1 MNTKKNIYEVVT
13 ERVIAG
19 LKEQGLKYFRPF
31 TVDGNIYAPV
41 NHSTGKA
48 YKGINTFLLNAE
60 MWAHGYS
67 RNEWVTYKQAE
78 ACGGSVKK
86 GAQATGIVFWNVSYC
101 HKDKWYSAA
110 QLQKAGIRKAD
121 ASEGWSMRVYYVFNL
136 EQCEGL
142 EAKYSSEA
150 NATLEPSLLDAYCTR
165 ESIFTIVGDKAA
177 YSPSKDAI
185 MMPPRDS
192 FVSQAAYDHTFIH
205 EAIHSTGHPKRLKRF
220 EMDTEFGKEAYSK
233 EELVAEMGAQMLSSL
248 WDIDF
253 DQESSQAYINGW
265 ASALTDDPKLIVYAA
280 SQASKAVDR
289 IIESSQA
296 YMAG

>member
-1 MNTKKNIYEVVT
+1 MTKTAKKNIYEVVT

-41 NHSTGKA
+41 NHSTGKV

-60 MWAHGYS
+60 MWDHGYE

-101 HKDKWYSAA
+101 HEGKWYSAV
-110 QLQKAGIRKAD
+110 QLKKAGIRKAD

-136 EQCEGL
+136 DQCEGL
-142 EAKYSSEA
+142 ESKHAA
-150 NATLEPSLLDAYCTR
+150 DPHATIEPSLLDDYCTR
-165 ESIFTIVGDKAA
+165 EGIFTVVQSAAA
-177 YSPSKDAI
+177 YSPSKDVI

-220 EMDTEFGKEAYSK
+220 EADKPFTKDSYSK
-233 EELVAEMGAQMLSSL
+233 EELVAEMGAQMLSSI

-253 DQESSQAYINGW
+253 DQESSQSYINGW
-265 ASALTDDPKLIVYAA
+265 AEALTSDPKLIVYAA
-280 SQASKAVDR
+280 SQASKAVDL
-289 IIESSQA
+289 IL
-296 YMAG
+296 G